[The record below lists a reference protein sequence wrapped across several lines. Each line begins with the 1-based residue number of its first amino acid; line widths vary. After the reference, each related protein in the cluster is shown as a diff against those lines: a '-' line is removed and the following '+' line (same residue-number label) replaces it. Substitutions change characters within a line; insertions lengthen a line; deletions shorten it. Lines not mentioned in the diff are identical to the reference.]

1 MLRVLVRGG
10 GDLASGVIL
19 RLARAGWVIL
29 VTEIAQP
36 LAVRRLVSFS
46 QAIYEGEVVIEGVIG
61 CKVNTPE
68 EAAIVFSQA
77 KVAVTIDP
85 DGQTRSWFDPDV
97 VVDARMSKQD
107 AVSIRADYPLVIGLG
122 PGFEAP
128 RNCHAV
134 VETKRG
140 PFLGRVFWRGSAAK
154 DTGIPDMVDGFQSE
168 RVLRAPNDGTLNA
181 FVEIGADIKKGDPIA
196 EIDGAIILAPFSGV
210 LRGLLQPGLFVQRN
224 TKIGDLDP
232 RSDPQLCRLAS
243 DKALAVGGGVV
254 EAILGYPA
262 VREKVY
268 HDG

>member
-1 MLRVLVRGG
+1 MLHVLVRGG

-19 RLARAGWVIL
+19 RLARAGWVVL

-46 QAIYEGEVVIEGVIG
+46 QAIYEGEVVIEGVTG

-68 EAAIVFSQA
+68 ETTIAFSQA

-85 DGQTRSWFDPDV
+85 DGQSLSWFDPDV
-97 VVDARMSKQD
+97 IVDARMSKQD
-107 AVSIRADYPLVIGLG
+107 VVSIMGANPLVIGLG

-140 PFLGRVFWRGSAAK
+140 PFLGRVFWQGSAEK
-154 DTGIPDMVDGFQSE
+154 DTGIPDMVDGFQTE

-181 FVEIGADIKKGDPIA
+181 FVEIGAEIKKGDPIA
-196 EIDGAIILAPFSGV
+196 EIDGVKIVAPFSGV

-224 TKIGDLDP
+224 MKIGDLDP
-232 RSDPQLCRLAS
+232 RSDPQLCRLVS

-254 EAILGYPA
+254 EAILGYPTI
-262 VREKVY
+262 RKRVY
-268 HDG
+268 HGG